1 MVRSERVRHLRRRRY
16 RPVVVVQLHRLAAY
30 VLTAVVPGL
39 RREWPAVSAKPARVT
54 LNLPPELYR
63 QLQQWANDAAVAL
76 DAKPDRGAFG
86 VDVPRVGVQ
95 DTMRAMIRALTRE
108 TPLDMPRVLAELRG
122 EMTRPGSTTD

>member
-76 DAKPDRGAFG
+76 D
-86 VDVPRVGVQ
+86 VPRVGVQ